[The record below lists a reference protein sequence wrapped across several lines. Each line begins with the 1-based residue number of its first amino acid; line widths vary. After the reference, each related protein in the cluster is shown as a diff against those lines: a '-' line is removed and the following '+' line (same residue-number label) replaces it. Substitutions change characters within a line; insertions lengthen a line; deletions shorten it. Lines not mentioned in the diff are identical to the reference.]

1 MWYIVIVLMLL
12 LGGGGFGG
20 WTYMQ
25 KLEAENEVLQVQSAQ
40 LEENQKAL
48 EGSIAAQAEVIKLKE
63 EQAAAIQ
70 LANSDLRDEYDRLN
84 SEKSNLA
91 KKLGKHEL
99 DILAQN
105 KPGLVEKIIN
115 RASDNVLRCFE
126 LLSGSPHTE
135 DELNAIKK
143 SQTNSE
149 CPTLANPNY
158 KSESS

>member
-25 KLEAENEVLQVQSAQ
+25 KLQAENEVLQVQSAQ

-70 LANSDLRDEYDRLN
+70 SANSDLRDEYDRLN

-105 KPGLVEKIIN
+105 KPVLVQRVIN
-115 RASDNVLRCFE
+115 RASGRVKRCFE
-126 LLSGSPHTE
+126 ILTGSPLTE
-135 DELNAIKK
+135 QEKNASKP
-143 SQTNSE
+143 SEFNSE
-149 CPTLANPNY
+149 CPSIHPNY
-158 KSESS
+158 KENS

>member
-70 LANSDLRDEYDRLN
+70 SANSDLRDEYDRLT

-115 RASDNVLRCFE
+115 RASNNV
-126 LLSGSPHTE
+126 
-135 DELNAIKK
+135 
-143 SQTNSE
+143 
-149 CPTLANPNY
+149 
-158 KSESS
+158 